1 MIRLLT
7 FDLDNTLWET
17 ESVVVAAE
25 QTLMTWYAEHAP
37 QFAERLDSEARK
49 ALRHEVLAG
58 DPLLRH
64 RVTDFRLAVM
74 ALGLTRA
81 GYAEQQVQDLTQKGF
96 EVFLEARHALTLFPH
111 AEALLEQL
119 SAKYTLATI
128 SNGNADVRRLGLEKY
143 FSVIVSADQ
152 VGISKPDAA
161 PFLAALER
169 AGVEPAHALHI
180 GDHPV
185 DDVQGAR
192 DAGLHTLWFNRL
204 GAAWPDSV
212 RADGEVSCLSE
223 IPAWLDNYIV
233 KITSQPR

>member
-17 ESVVVAAE
+17 ESVVAAAE
-25 QTLMTWYAEHAP
+25 QTLMAWYAEHAP

-64 RVTDFRLAVM
+64 RVTDFRIAVM
-74 ALGLTRA
+74 TLGLTRA
-81 GYAEQQVQDLTQKGF
+81 GYTEEQVQELTQKGF

-111 AEALLEQL
+111 AETLLEQL
-119 SAKYTLATI
+119 SSRYTLATI
-128 SNGNADVRRLGLEKY
+128 SNGNADVRRLGLAKY
-143 FSVIVSADQ
+143 FSVIVSADE
-152 VGISKPDAA
+152 VGISKPDPA

-185 DDVQGAR
+185 DDIQGAR
-192 DAGLHTLWFNRL
+192 ESGLHTLWFNRA
-204 GAAWPDSV
+204 GKPWTDQV
-212 RADGEVSCLSE
+212 RADGEVSCLSQ
-223 IPAWLDNYIV
+223 IPTWLDGYIAQLTRST
-233 KITSQPR
+233 K